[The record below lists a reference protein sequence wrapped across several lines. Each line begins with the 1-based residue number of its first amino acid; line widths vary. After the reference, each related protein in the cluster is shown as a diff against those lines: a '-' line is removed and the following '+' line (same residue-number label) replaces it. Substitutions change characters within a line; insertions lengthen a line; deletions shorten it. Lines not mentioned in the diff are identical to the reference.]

1 MIMGVQRSGTTA
13 LFDAL
18 SAAKGVTARIESA
31 GDDIYDD
38 YFLRPEPEIRGTL
51 HALPGTVLLKPVRES
66 EMRSPQEVAGEYAG
80 YDLQIVWLYRDPVNV
95 FDSYVRRGWV
105 TSDLKSIDGFAH
117 MWVQRNAAA
126 LASASELGDRLVV
139 VRYEDLVS
147 DPVHLSMCADALCIS
162 VATMFGSDSARGR
175 TCQPEAHRTAIDG
188 RTAWVRA
195 ELDQLRLRRSP
206 STALP
211 GTPPTSLEPR
221 RAMPPESWE
230 AISVGGRPKLHAT
243 WRARGPLLHHKD
255 QAIYVSLGY
264 DASRQILACSHP
276 TSPVP
281 TLHAAGRDAHAV
293 MGLEKFFAD
302 RRGDLDARIKRLVG
316 EWSTGLPRE
325 ATFDA
330 QERLSALSVDCIAA
344 WLAIPRYVAESFQST
359 MLKLAY
365 GGSDEPWTHF
375 GRWRDQLMARG
386 LVAELVSAGLL
397 QPNDVPAF
405 ICDFTMRLLAVPA
418 LVCNT
423 MVALSGQPDVLAHA
437 RERPGAIPA
446 MFAEAMRLA
455 PMWFS
460 VRRQLERSLSI
471 AGFVMPAGSQAQVFL
486 ATANRD
492 PAVFED
498 PDGWM
503 LGRRG
508 PSPLLSDTNAGEFSG
523 LTDSPP
529 WGCRHLMF
537 DVAVMALSS
546 LLAGPRALA
555 FMVQPSAA
563 ILPMPYGDLLQI
575 PGELLLRFEPRTP
588 HA

>member
-13 LFDAL
+13 LFEAL
-18 SAAKGVTARIESA
+18 AAADGVTARQESA
-31 GDDIYDD
+31 GDEIYAD

-66 EMRSPQEVAGEYAG
+66 EARSPWAVAREYAG

-95 FDSYVRRGWV
+95 FDSYVRRGWAS
-105 TSDLKSIDGFAH
+105 SDPQSIDGFVH
-117 MWVQRNAAA
+117 MWIERNAAA

-139 VRYEDLVS
+139 VRSEDLVS
-147 DPVHLSMCADALCIS
+147 DPVNLVLCADALRIS
-162 VATMFGSDSARGR
+162 VATMFGADSALGR
-175 TCQPEAHRTAIDG
+175 TRQPEACRMAIDE
-188 RTAWVRA
+188 RTSWVRA
-195 ELDQLRLRRSP
+195 ELDQLRLGRSP
-206 STALP
+206 AIAVP

-221 RAMPPESWE
+221 RAMPLECRE
-230 AISVGGRPKLHAT
+230 AISVGDLPTLHAR

-264 DASRQILACSHP
+264 DASHKILAYSRPMSP
-276 TSPVP
+276 TP
-281 TLHAAGRDAHAV
+281 TLHAAGRDEQAV
-293 MGLEKFFAD
+293 TGMENFFAD
-302 RRGDLDARIKRLVG
+302 RRGDLDARIARLVG

-325 ATFDA
+325 ATFNA

-344 WLAIPRYVAESFQST
+344 WLDLPRDVAESFPSI
-359 MLKLAY
+359 MLKLSH
-365 GGSDEPWTHF
+365 GGSDVPWTHF
-375 GRWRDQLMARG
+375 GRWRDELMVRG

-397 QPNDVPAF
+397 HPNDVPAF
-405 ICDFTMRLLAVPA
+405 ICDSAMRLLAVPA

-423 MVALSGQPDVLAHA
+423 MVALSGHPEMLAHA

-460 VRRQLERSLSI
+460 VRRQLKDSLSI
-471 AGFVMPAGSQAQVFL
+471 AGFVMPAGSEAQVFL
-486 ATANRD
+486 AAANRD
-492 PAVFED
+492 PAAFED
-498 PDGWM
+498 PDGWK

-508 PSPLLSDTNAGEFSG
+508 PSPLLVDAHVGEFTS

-537 DVAVMALSS
+537 DVAEMALSS

-555 FMVQPSAA
+555 FLGQPSAA

-575 PGELLLRFEPRTP
+575 PRELLVRLEPR
-588 HA
+588 AARA